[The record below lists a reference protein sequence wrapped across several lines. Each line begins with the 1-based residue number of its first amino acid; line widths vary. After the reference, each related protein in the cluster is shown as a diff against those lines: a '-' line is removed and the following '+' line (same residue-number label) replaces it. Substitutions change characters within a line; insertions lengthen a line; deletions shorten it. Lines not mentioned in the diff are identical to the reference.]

1 MVRIE
6 QVSQVKDDLVQAIIN
21 LFPQLT
27 QYSPLP
33 DQKAIQE
40 IVNSQATSLWVAIN
54 DREKIIGMLSL
65 AIYRTPTGVHAWIE
79 DVVVDQNARRQGI
92 ARALTTSAC
101 AYAREK
107 GAKAVS
113 LTSRPVRE
121 AANILYQ
128 KLGFERVETNL
139 YRLNLK

>member
-1 MVRIE
+1 MIRIE
-6 QVSQVKDDLVQAIIN
+6 RVLQVNEDLIRAIQG

-27 QYSPLP
+27 QYSLLP
-33 DQKAIQE
+33 DEESIRE
-40 IVNSQATSLWVAIN
+40 IVNSQVTGLWVAIN
-54 DREKIIGMLSL
+54 DDNKIVGMLSL

-79 DVVVDQNARRQGI
+79 DVVVDHAARRQGV
-92 ARALTTSAC
+92 ASALTTSAC
-101 AYAREK
+101 DFARDK

-121 AANILYQ
+121 EANILYQ

-139 YRLNLK
+139 YRMNLK

>member
-6 QVSQVKDDLVQAIIN
+6 QVSQVNDDLVQAIIN

-33 DQKAIQE
+33 DQKSIQE
-40 IVNSQATSLWVAIN
+40 IVNSQPTSLWVAIN
-54 DREKIIGMLSL
+54 DREKIVGMLSL

-79 DVVVDQNARRQGI
+79 DVVVDQNARRQGV
-92 ARALTTSAC
+92 ASALTTSAC
-101 AYAREK
+101 TYAHEK
-107 GAKAVS
+107 GAKSVS

-139 YRLNLK
+139 YRLELK